1 MNEGRA
7 AERPRGGLSDA
18 YAPENTERPHR
29 GMSDARAP
37 GSTETILRPH
47 AEQEHQAEL
56 AALAATDDRPRPP
69 GWRLAPWAVTTYLL
83 GGTAADGTEVAPKYV
98 GSRRLVEVA
107 VATLATDRALLLLGL
122 PGTAKTWLSEHLA
135 AAISGD
141 STLLVQ
147 GTAGTAVE
155 AVRYGWNYA
164 RLIAEGPSRDAM
176 VPSPVMRAMAAG
188 QIARVEE
195 LTRMPSDVQDALITV
210 LSEKTLPIPELGA
223 ELQAVRGFNVI
234 ATANDRD
241 RGVNELSSALRRRFN
256 TVVLPVPSS
265 AEQEVEIVTR
275 RVAQLGRSIGLP
287 EIPVGAEEIRRVV
300 TVFRELRQ
308 GVTEDG
314 RSKVK
319 SPSGTLSPA
328 EAISVVTS
336 GLALA
341 AHFGDGVLRPA
352 DVAGGITGAVIQDP
366 VSDRVVWQEYLE
378 TVVRERDDWSDF
390 YRACRAAAG

>member
-1 MNEGRA
+1 MDDGRA
-7 AERPRGGLSDA
+7 TERPRGGLSDA
-18 YAPENTERPHR
+18 
-29 GMSDARAP
+29 RAQD
-37 GSTETILRPH
+37 GTETILRPH
-47 AEQEHQAEL
+47 AEHEHQGEL
-56 AALAATDDRPRPP
+56 AALAAGDDRPRPP
-69 GWRLAPWAVTTYLL
+69 GWRLSPWAVTTYLL
-83 GGTAADGTEVAPKYV
+83 GGTAADGTEITPKYV

-141 STLLVQ
+141 STLMVQ
-147 GTAGTAVE
+147 GTAGTAEE

-164 RLIAEGPSRDAM
+164 RLITEGPSRDAM

-195 LTRMPSDVQDALITV
+195 LTRMPSDVQDALITI
-210 LSEKTLPIPELGA
+210 LSEKMLPIPELGG

-256 TVVLPVPSS
+256 TVVLPVPES

-287 EIPVGAEEIRRVV
+287 ETPPGAEEIRRVV

-328 EAISVVTS
+328 EAISVVTN

-352 DVAGGITGAVIQDP
+352 DVAGGITGAVVQDP
-366 VSDRVVWQEYLE
+366 VSDRAAWQEYLE
-378 TVVRERDDWSDF
+378 TVVRERADWSDF
-390 YRACRAAAG
+390 YRACREVAG

>member
-1 MNEGRA
+1 MMA
-7 AERPRGGLSDA
+7 SVSTDGGPADGGPA
-18 YAPENTERPHR
+18 D
-29 GMSDARAP
+29 G
-37 GSTETILRPH
+37 ETTLRPH

-56 AALAATDDRPRPP
+56 AALAAGDDRPRPP
-69 GWRLAPWAVTTYLL
+69 GWRLSPWAVTTYLL
-83 GGTAADGTEVAPKYV
+83 GGTAADGTQITPKYV

-107 VATLATDRALLLLGL
+107 VATLATDRALLLLGV

-135 AAISGD
+135 AAICGD
-141 STLLVQ
+141 STLMVQ
-147 GTAGTAVE
+147 GTAGTAEE

-164 RLIAEGPSRDAM
+164 RLIAEGPSQAAM
-176 VPSPVMRAMAAG
+176 VPGPVLRAMASG
-188 QIARVEE
+188 RIARVEE
-195 LTRMPSDVQDALITV
+195 LTRMPSDVQDALITI
-210 LSEKTLPIPELGA
+210 LSEKTVPIPELAG

-256 TVVLPVPSS
+256 TVVLPVPAS

-287 EIPVGAEEIRRVV
+287 ETAPGAAEIRRVV

-314 RSKVK
+314 RAKVK

-352 DVAGGITGAVIQDP
+352 DVAGGITGTVIQDP
-366 VSDRVVWQEYLE
+366 VSDRAVWAEYLE
-378 TVVRERDDWSDF
+378 TVVREREDWGDF
-390 YRACRAAAG
+390 YRACRDAAG